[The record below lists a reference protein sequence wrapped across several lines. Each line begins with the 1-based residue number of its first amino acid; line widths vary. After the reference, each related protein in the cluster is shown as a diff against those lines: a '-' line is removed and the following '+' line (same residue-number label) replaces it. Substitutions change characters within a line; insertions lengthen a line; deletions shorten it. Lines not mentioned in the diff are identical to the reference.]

1 MWLIKGWISP
11 CWRNFIKVIGFVKL
25 IDSINQ
31 MSFTNIINVI
41 FFTKVVKLVIVMN
54 LITNIQFLKV
64 MNFIEGLSV
73 IKIKSFIKVIAFLK
87 VIYSILMRSSIN
99 CFTLTKA
106 ANFFIV
112 MNFNQK
118 INLAKVMYGLLRLL
132 KLINFIK
139 V

>member
-1 MWLIKGWISP
+1 M
-11 CWRNFIKVIGFVKL
+11 KL
-25 IDSINQ
+25 I
-31 MSFTNIINVI
+31 
-41 FFTKVVKLVIVMN
+41 IVMN

-87 VIYSILMRSSIN
+87 AIYSIQMRSSIN
-99 CFTLTKA
+99 CFTLAKA

-118 INLAKVMYGLLRLL
+118 LNLATVYVWLTRITQIDQFHQSDKLHHHHKVQEVDKRH
-132 KLINFIK
+132 
-139 V
+139 